1 MRDATPDERIAALR
15 RVRTVGRASGEA
27 QREEGGLAVGERTVR
42 RVQGRL
48 SRLWDL
54 GVAGGEGRRHSVAET
69 GETGENAVA
78 SVETRQNGAGMG
90 TSGPAG
96 EGR

>member
-54 GVAGGEGRRHSVAET
+54 GVVGGTGGRHSAAET
-69 GETGENAVA
+69 GESGVGSVGNGQNVAGTAV
-78 SVETRQNGAGMG
+78 
-90 TSGPAG
+90 SGVAV

>member
-15 RVRTVGRASGEA
+15 RVRTVGRASSEA

-54 GVAGGEGRRHSVAET
+54 GVVGGAGGRHSAAET
-69 GETGENAVA
+69 GENGVGSVGNRRDNAGTGV
-78 SVETRQNGAGMG
+78 NGG
-90 TSGPAG
+90 AG